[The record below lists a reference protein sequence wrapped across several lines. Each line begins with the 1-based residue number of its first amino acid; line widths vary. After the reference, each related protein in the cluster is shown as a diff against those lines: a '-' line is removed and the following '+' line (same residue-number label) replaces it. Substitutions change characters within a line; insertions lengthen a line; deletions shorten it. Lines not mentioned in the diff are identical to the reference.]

1 MRAVFWIPLLLLPS
15 MLACGGGRL
24 PDLPPPPPSSAP
36 PMASRMP
43 PPPPDNP
50 QPSEI
55 PFYKFIVTEAAVRTA
70 LRAWPGMS
78 DYSINVHL
86 SVDIPV
92 TIAGQPMLVRLR
104 QVNDVWEW
112 YGARMLDPPID
123 GSPSE
128 VIQWLQANKAPGQ

>member
-1 MRAVFWIPLLLLPS
+1 
-15 MLACGGGRL
+15 
-24 PDLPPPPPSSAP
+24 
-36 PMASRMP
+36 
-43 PPPPDNP
+43 
-50 QPSEI
+50 
-55 PFYKFIVTEAAVRTA
+55 
-70 LRAWPGMS
+70 MS

-92 TIAGQPMLVRLR
+92 TIAGQPMLVRLK

-128 VIQWLQANKAPGQ
+128 VIQWLQANKVPTQ